1 MNIEAIHGGP
11 DALGV
16 PRYDL
21 SSNANACGPHAPT
34 VQALRTLDARHYPDP
49 AYTALTAQLAA
60 WHGVAPAR
68 VVIAASGSEFI
79 QRISVAVALQAGQG
93 ASVWLPAHAYGDY
106 ARAARAAGLARVDDA
121 ADAAL
126 LWACEPSSPLGQ
138 AQAGLA
144 AKVAALRP
152 GQALVLDQ
160 AYEPLRLSGAPS
172 LDAAALD
179 SVWRLVTPNKALGLT
194 GVRAAYAI
202 APRDANAEL
211 LARVRLLAPSWP
223 VGAHGVALL
232 QAWATVDAHDW
243 LQDCRATLRGWKARQ
258 IDLLQAAGWRVA
270 PSAANFLVAAGAD
283 GAVVEGRF
291 GLNPLLTALRAQG
304 IKLRDCASFGLP
316 GQVRLAVVAPDVQDA
331 LMAGLVH
338 AAGGQSLTVTEP
350 LPVGGP

>member
-138 AQAGLA
+138 AQAGLT

-223 VGAHGVALL
+223 LGAHGVALL
-232 QAWATVDAHDW
+232 QAWARDEVHDW
-243 LQDCRATLRGWKARQ
+243 LLACRDSLRLWKARQ
-258 IDLLQAAGWRVA
+258 MALLTGIGWQVQ
-270 PSAANFLVAAGAD
+270 PSDANFFVAARACLSSTG
-283 GAVVEGRF
+283 
-291 GLNPLLTALRAQG
+291 GLFDSTAGLDDLRAQG
-304 IKLRDCASFGLP
+304 FKLRDCASFGLP
-316 GQVRLAVVAPDVQDA
+316 GRVRMAVVAPEVQDA
-331 LMAGLVH
+331 LVSALLTKAKE
-338 AAGGQSLTVTEP
+338 AA
-350 LPVGGP
+350 

>member
-138 AQAGLA
+138 AQAGLT

-194 GVRAAYAI
+194 GVRAAYAV
-202 APRDANAEL
+202 APESAQAQVAAL
-211 LARVRLLAPSWP
+211 QALAPSWP
-223 VGAHGVALL
+223 VGAGGVALL
-232 QAWATVDAHDW
+232 TGWVQADAQAWLAQSLT
-243 LQDCRATLRGWKARQ
+243 TLRGWKAQ
-258 IDLLQAAGWRVA
+258 QTALCASLGWAVR
-270 PSAANFLVAAGAD
+270 PGSLANFLTARPPAGDLPAA
-283 GAVVEGRF
+283 
-291 GLNPLLTALRAQG
+291 LQALRAQG

-316 GQVRLAVVAPDVQDA
+316 GHVRLGVLAPLAQQALADA
-331 LMAGLVH
+331 WRIQNKEL
-338 AAGGQSLTVTEP
+338 Q
-350 LPVGGP
+350 